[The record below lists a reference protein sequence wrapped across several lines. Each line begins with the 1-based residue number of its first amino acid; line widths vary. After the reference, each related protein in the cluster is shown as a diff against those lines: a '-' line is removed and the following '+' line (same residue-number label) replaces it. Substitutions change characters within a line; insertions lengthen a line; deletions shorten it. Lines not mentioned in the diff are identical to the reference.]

1 MNSVKM
7 LSLALAS
14 IATMASCKEA
24 PTTTDNDSETQNVI
38 NEQLAMTED
47 LTDAA
52 GVEAVDDKT
61 TFLYVTARTGLSL
74 REFNNLNSEKLS
86 IIPYGTRLEVLEHED
101 KLTMNVNNIKGGM
114 DKVNFN
120 RKSGF
125 VFNGYLSKYF
135 PPEEDILPAAYAKEL
150 KEEYPEV
157 EFTEVVGGT
166 ASKPVNTETLV
177 LPAAQWH
184 EAYFIAQK
192 VFDIP
197 YEFEFPKPKGALE
210 QRVNGPKK
218 ENESWFDALNINRD
232 KKGLTQLTYSYEAK
246 KVKRTVS
253 ITATEKGMQIQQIR
267 AYK

>member
-24 PTTTDNDSETQNVI
+24 PTTESDSETQTVI
-38 NEQLAMTED
+38 NEQLAMTEN
-47 LTDAA
+47 LT
-52 GVEAVDDKT
+52 EAVSDEVVETKT
-61 TFLYVTARTGLSL
+61 TYFYVTARTGLSL
-74 REFNNLNSEKLS
+74 REYDNLNSEKLA
-86 IIPYGTRLEVLEHED
+86 IIPYGTRLEVTERED
-101 KLTMNVNNIKGGM
+101 KLTMKVNNIKGGM
-114 DKVNFN
+114 DKVNFG
-120 RKSGF
+120 RKSGY

-150 KEEYPEV
+150 KEEFPKV
-157 EFTEVVGGT
+157 EFKEVVGGS

-177 LPAAQWH
+177 LPGAQWH

-197 YEFEFPKPKGALE
+197 YEFEFPKPTGAVE
-210 QRVNGPKK
+210 QTVKGPKK
-218 ENESWFDALNINRD
+218 ETESWYDALNIKRD
-232 KKGLTQLTYSYEAK
+232 KKGLTGLTYSYEAK

-253 ITATEKGMQIQQIR
+253 ITATDKGMQIQQVR